1 MYFDKNF
8 HAISNII
15 KALSFYSNT
24 TIIFTSPNC
33 DAHNKVIIKKINEF
47 IKKNN
52 NASFFQHF
60 GSDLYLSLL
69 KASNLIIGNSSSGV
83 IEAPSLKTPT
93 INLGK
98 KTKKGDLVQSLLLTQ
113 ELSIKK

>member
-98 KTKKGDLVQSLLLTQ
+98 RQKGDLVQSLLLTQ